1 MEIDRKKIKKRIT
14 EIEEN
19 LMKIRKYASLPDKEF
34 WADERN
40 IYTIKHLL
48 LEAIEATGSICLHL
62 VVKKLKKGV
71 ERFGECFEELE
82 KGRVI
87 SSSLYRELK
96 SMIDF
101 RNMLVH
107 RYWEIDDR
115 KVLKYARE
123 NLEDFEKFIRAIKKF
138 LKSQNI

>member
-1 MEIDRKKIKKRIT
+1 MEIDIKKIKKRIS

-19 LMKIRKYASLPDKEF
+19 LMKIRKYSALPNNEF

-40 IYTIKHLL
+40 IYTIKQLL
-48 LEAIEATGSICLHL
+48 LQNIEATGSICLHL

-71 ERFGECFEELE
+71 ERFGECFEELK
-82 KGRVI
+82 KGGI
-87 SSSLYRELK
+87 INSSLYRELK
-96 SMIDF
+96 SLIDF

-107 RYWEIDDR
+107 SYWEIDDK

-123 NLEDFEKFIRAIKKF
+123 DLGDFEKFIKEIKKL
-138 LKSQNI
+138 LKF

>member
-1 MEIDRKKIKKRIT
+1 MKIDIKKIKKRIS

-19 LMKIRKYASLPDKEF
+19 LMKVRKYTALPNNEF

-40 IYTIKHLL
+40 IYTVKQLL
-48 LEAIEATGSICLHL
+48 LQTIEATGSICLHL

-82 KGRVI
+82 KGGI
-87 SSSLYRELK
+87 INSALYRELK

-107 RYWEIDDR
+107 RYGEVDDK
-115 KVLKYARE
+115 KVLKYTRE
-123 NLEDFEKFIRAIKKF
+123 DLGDFEKFIKEIKIF
-138 LKSQNI
+138 LKP

>member
-1 MEIDRKKIKKRIT
+1 MEIDIKKIKKRIS

-19 LMKIRKYASLPDKEF
+19 LMKIRKYTTLSDNQF

-40 IYTIKHLL
+40 IYTIKQLL
-48 LEAIEATGSICLHL
+48 LQTIEATGSICLHL

-71 ERFGECFEELE
+71 ERFGECFEQLE
-82 KGRVI
+82 KGRI
-87 SSSLYRELK
+87 INSSLYRELK

-107 RYWEIDDR
+107 RYWEIDDK

-123 NLEDFEKFIRAIKKF
+123 DLGDFEKFIKEIKKF
-138 LKSQNI
+138 LKP

>member
-1 MEIDRKKIKKRIT
+1 MEVDIKKIKKRIS
-14 EIEEN
+14 EVEEN
-19 LMKIRKYASLPDKEF
+19 LVKIRKYANLSDKEF
-34 WADERN
+34 WGDERN

-62 VVKKLKKGV
+62 VVKKLKRGV
-71 ERFGECFEELE
+71 ERFGECFEQLE
-82 KGRVI
+82 KAKI
-87 SSSLYRELK
+87 INSSLYRELK
-96 SMIDF
+96 SMIEF

-123 NLEDFEKFIRAIKKF
+123 DLEDFEKFIKAIKKF
-138 LKSQNI
+138 LKSIS

>member
-1 MEIDRKKIKKRIT
+1 MNDLNLKKIKRRIS
-14 EIEEN
+14 EIQEN
-19 LMKIRKYASLPDKEF
+19 LEKIGKYAGLPDKEF

-62 VVKKLKKGV
+62 AAKKLKKGI
-71 ERFGECFEELE
+71 ERFGECFEELQ
-82 KGRVI
+82 KGGII
-87 SSSLYRELK
+87 SRSLYKELK

-107 RYWEIDDR
+107 RYWEIDDK

-123 NLEDFEKFIRAIKKF
+123 DVNDFEKFIKGVVKY
-138 LKSQNI
+138 LKV